1 MAAACASSSIATTP
15 VSDAP
20 SAVVSEDEDVP
31 KDEFVPREYQVEL
44 FEAAVKENTIV
55 CLGTGTG
62 KTFIAVMLIKE
73 YEAAVRVPF
82 EEGGKRT
89 FFLVPTVPLVV
100 QQQKA
105 VACQTDLRVGGYV
118 GDMNVDNWSREHW
131 EEEFRKSQVLV
142 MTPDVFKVIIH
153 HGFLRLSRVNLL
165 ILDECHR
172 AVKQH
177 TYREVMRCMD
187 VLEPH
192 DRPRVLGLTAS
203 VINSKATEHQVER
216 KVHELEMALHSR
228 VLTVSNQ
235 QSMAQ
240 YGTKPK
246 EIVVEHLATGS
257 PSICG
262 IQVPT
267 LPSFRPTTS
276 QGQELERRLRSVIK
290 VLQDMGVWCGHLAVE
305 VIMEEAR
312 RMLESLDDNSVL
324 HEVALCLEWLDEVR
338 KRCKQHIDESNAAQS
353 EELLLAVA
361 TPKLKRL
368 LQILWFFRP
377 RERSQNGNGD
387 DATEQPRS
395 LCGIIFVKERIVA
408 RILRDWLHELV
419 DKIPRYSYIVAE
431 FIVGHG
437 ANLQLGSK
445 EAGMS
450 FKRQCKVL
458 EQFRRQE
465 CNLLVATSVVEE
477 GMDVPKCS
485 LVVRFDFPDDF
496 RSYVQSKG
504 RARAQNSF
512 YIMMTGRE
520 EYNTCAANLRNY
532 LSIEAILLNKCHERK
547 APHASEVVL
556 SYAVDELLPPY
567 MPVREDGAPRITL
580 SSAIG
585 LVNRYCMILPSDMFT
600 HLKPTYQISTVT
612 VGDKEMYVCTIFLP
626 MTSPLKEAIKGRPM
640 ETKKY
645 AKMAAALETC
655 KRLHEI
661 NEFDDC
667 LLPVKRVLKLLEDSD
682 NEEPDDAP
690 PGTPKPGTKKR
701 RRVYLKRVCR
711 LFAEARVLEAG
722 CYRLHILTT
731 RLVNRASD
739 LQNWRNEVLVDPEDC
754 PTWFALLLREDMP
767 CLPSFPIFTRSGDEL
782 VTVIRA
788 GLVSLSADECRRL
801 ECFHYAIWDD
811 VLRMN
816 KRRLLQFDLSSAP
829 SCPMLAP
836 VLKDGD
842 MSMIDWPFVDM
853 VIDGI
858 GARQATATTYKFIP
872 CRYEGAVVVPRYA
885 PPHYHHSTFYV
896 KEIHTD
902 LTVDSVD
909 GKSSFRDYLSHV
921 HHLHITDSTQPILEV
936 AFTEV
941 RLNLLTPRFRN
952 RKGDVFLK
960 KTATN
965 RRTEL
970 RVPEFCDVHPVP
982 ASIWRKAVCL
992 PSIVYRLNQLL
1003 VMEELRASIAKATGI
1018 GVVTFRGR
1026 WPAVDF
1032 QSAVSGSATI
1042 SFSSSSIDGEVEF
1055 GTLLRSHGDADEIR
1069 MPRLSQSFEYQPALG
1084 GNPGPSPGLLLEAVT
1099 SAKAADGFDLERL
1112 EVLGDSFLKFAV
1124 TIDLFCGSTS
1134 AQEGMLTQTRA
1145 RIICNR
1151 NLHQLGSK
1159 MHVGSMVAQEQF
1171 EPHRNWLPPGYRVPA
1186 DAEDIMMDVDF
1197 VFWVIREDAKI
1208 LEKVNYE
1215 ELCSLYEQYKAE
1227 MKKPEFVR
1235 PPHNTSGVVPIRQS
1249 SQLSDKSV
1257 ADSVEAII
1265 GAYLLVTGPIGAL
1278 RVMKWMGLKLPQC
1291 NLDAQGGGDEGS
1303 ATAFMGFPVP
1313 QTSLLRYVDDPE
1325 GRLASPSSPWQAAL
1339 SLAEKTLGYTFRD
1352 RSFLLQA
1359 CTHASYYKNRLT
1371 DCYQRLEFLGD
1382 AVIDY
1387 LVTRYLYEG
1396 PHKFNPGQLT
1406 DLRSSLVNNTFFA
1419 ALVVRHGL
1427 HRCLL
1432 HCNPGLFNAV
1442 ARFVQHQERS
1452 SEEESGS
1459 SDEDNTA
1466 EILDLNARR
1475 DEVRDNPTYW
1485 KVLERFYH
1493 HEEECLEPE
1502 EVEVP
1507 KALGDLFESLMGAVF
1522 LDCGM
1527 SLDTVWRIIYR
1538 LFGREIESFTE
1549 RVPLPPIRTL
1559 LERFPNARFSAAEV
1573 LKNEKVKVE
1582 LTVAGKTFSCVA
1594 KSKKLAKMALAK
1606 KCLRLMKASNVG

>member
-1 MAAACASSSIATTP
+1 MATAGASSPGAAT
-15 VSDAP
+15 SDIP
-20 SAVVSEDEDVP
+20 SSTVPDDEDVP
-31 KDEFVPREYQVEL
+31 KDEFIPREYQVEL

-73 YEAAVRVPF
+73 YEASIRIPF

-105 VACQTDLRVGGYV
+105 IKCQTDLRVGGYV
-118 GDMNVDNWSREHW
+118 GDMNVDNWNKERW
-131 EEEFRKSQVLV
+131 EKEFVESQVLV

-153 HGFLRLSRVNLL
+153 HGFLKLSRVNLL

-192 DRPRVLGLTAS
+192 ERPRVLGLTAS

-216 KVHELEMALHSR
+216 KVHDLEMALHSR

-235 QSMAQ
+235 QSMAR
-240 YGTKPK
+240 YGTKPV
-246 EIVVEHLATGS
+246 EVLVEHHTTGTQ
-257 PSICG
+257 SICD
-262 IQVPT
+262 IEVPT
-267 LPSFRPTTS
+267 LPSLRPTTS
-276 QGQELERRLRSVIK
+276 QGLEMERRLRGLIK
-290 VLQDMGVWCGHLAVE
+290 VLHDMGVWCGHLAVE

-312 RMLESLDDNSVL
+312 RMLDGLDDDCVL
-324 HEVALCLEWLDEVR
+324 REVEVCLEWLDEVR
-338 KRCKQHIDESNAAQS
+338 KRCKRHIIESNAVKS
-353 EELLLAVA
+353 EEPLLAMA

-368 LQILWFFRP
+368 LQILWTFRP
-377 RERSQNGNGD
+377 QERLRNGS
-387 DATEQPRS
+387 DADAAEPQMS

-408 RILRDWLHELV
+408 RILRDWLRELA
-419 DKIPRYSYIVAE
+419 DKIPRYAYIVAE

-450 FKRQCKVL
+450 FKKQCRVL

-504 RARAQNSF
+504 RARAQRSL
-512 YIMMTGRE
+512 YVMMTGRD
-520 EYNTCAANLRNY
+520 EYNKAAANLRNY
-532 LSIEAILLNKCHERK
+532 LSIEAILMNKCHERK
-547 APHASEVVL
+547 APLASEVVL
-556 SYAVDELLPPY
+556 SFAVDELLPPY
-567 MPVREDGAPRITL
+567 MPIREDGAPRITL

-600 HLKPTYQISTVT
+600 HLKPTYQLSTVT
-612 VGDKEMYVCTIFLP
+612 VEDKEMYICTIYLP
-626 MTSPLKEAIKGRPM
+626 MTSPLKEAIRGRPM

-655 KRLHEI
+655 KRLHQI
-661 NEFDDC
+661 NEFDNC

-682 NEEPDDAP
+682 NEETEEVP
-690 PGTPKPGTKKR
+690 PGAPKPGTKKR
-701 RRVYLKRVCR
+701 RRVYQKRVCR

-722 CYRLHILTT
+722 HYRLHILTT
-731 RLVNRASD
+731 RLVNMASE
-739 LQNWRNEVLVDPEDC
+739 LQNWRNETLVDPEDC

-767 CLPSFPIFTRSGDEL
+767 CLPSFPIFTRSGDEE
-782 VTVIRA
+782 VTVVRA
-788 GLVSLSADECRRL
+788 GLVSLSSEECHRL
-801 ECFHYAIWDD
+801 QCFHRAIWDD
-811 VLRMN
+811 VLRM
-816 KRRLLQFDLSSAP
+816 KERPLLQFDLGSAP
-829 SCPMLAP
+829 SCPVLAP
-836 VLKDGD
+836 VIKDGD
-842 MSMIDWPFVDM
+842 ISMIDWPFVDL
-853 VIDGI
+853 VVNGIDEK
-858 GARQATATTYKFIP
+858 RATGTAYRFNP
-872 CRYEGAVVVPRYA
+872 CPYEGAVVVPRYA
-885 PPHYHHSTFYV
+885 PLHYHHSTFYV
-896 KEIHTD
+896 KAIRTD
-902 LTVDSVD
+902 LTVDSID
-909 GKSSFRDYLSHV
+909 GKGSFREYLSLI
-921 HHLHITDSTQPILEV
+921 HHLHVTDSTQPILEV
-936 AFTEV
+936 VFTEV
-941 RLNLLTPRFRN
+941 RLNLLTPRYRN

-960 KTATN
+960 KTAMN

-970 RVPEFCDVHPVP
+970 RVPEFCDVHPVS

-1003 VMEELRASIAKATGI
+1003 VMEELRASIATATGI
-1018 GVVTFRGR
+1018 GVRTFRGR
-1026 WPAVDF
+1026 WPSVDF

-1042 SFSSSSIDGEVEF
+1042 SFSPAPDEVEF
-1055 GTLLRSHGDADEIR
+1055 GNLLRGHGDAEEIR
-1069 MPRLSQSFEYQPALG
+1069 MPRLSRSFEYQPELR

-1134 AQEGMLTQTRA
+1134 AQEGLLTQTRA

-1159 MHVGSMVAQEQF
+1159 MHVGSMIALEQF
-1171 EPHRNWLPPGYRVPA
+1171 EPHRNWLPPGYHVPEG
-1186 DAEDIMMDVDF
+1186 AEDILMDVDF
-1197 VFWVIREDAKI
+1197 VFWVIREDTKI
-1208 LEKVNYE
+1208 LEKLNYE
-1215 ELCSLYEQYKAE
+1215 ELCSSYEHYKAE
-1227 MKKPEFVR
+1227 MRKPEFV
-1235 PPHNTSGVVPIRQS
+1235 PPSRNTSGPVPIRQS
-1249 SQLSDKSV
+1249 TQLSDKSV

-1278 RVMKWMGLKLPQC
+1278 RVMKWMGLKLQQC
-1291 NLDAQGGGDEGS
+1291 NLDAQGAGDNES
-1303 ATAFMGFPVP
+1303 AAVPAFMGFPAP
-1313 QTSLLRYVDDPE
+1313 RTSLLRYTDDPE
-1325 GRLASPSSPWQAAL
+1325 GHLASPSSPWQAAL
-1339 SLAEKTLGYTFRD
+1339 CLAEKTLGYTFRD

-1452 SEEESGS
+1452 GEEESGS
-1459 SDEDNTA
+1459 SDEDTMA

-1485 KVLERFYH
+1485 KVLQRFYY

-1538 LFGREIESFTE
+1538 LFGREIESFSE

-1559 LERFPNARFSAAEV
+1559 LERFPDARFSAAEV

-1582 LTVAGKTFSCVA
+1582 LTLADKTFTCVA
-1594 KSKKLAKMALAK
+1594 KSKKLAKTALAK
-1606 KCLRLMKASNVG
+1606 KCLRLMNACVSG

>member
-1 MAAACASSSIATTP
+1 MTTACASSSEA
-15 VSDAP
+15 AP
-20 SAVVSEDEDVP
+20 SVEDEENVP
-31 KDEFVPREYQVEL
+31 KDEFIPREYQVEL

-73 YEAAVRVPF
+73 YEAAIRIPF

-105 VACQTDLRVGGYV
+105 IKCQTDLRVGGYV
-118 GDMNVDNWSREHW
+118 GDMNVDNWNKQRW
-131 EEEFRKSQVLV
+131 EKEFIESQVLV

-153 HGFLRLSRVNLL
+153 HGFLKMSRVNLL

-187 VLEPH
+187 VLKPEEK
-192 DRPRVLGLTAS
+192 PRVLGLTAS
-203 VINSKATEHQVER
+203 VINSKATERQVER
-216 KVHELEMALHSR
+216 KVHDLEMALHSR

-235 QSMAQ
+235 QSMAR
-240 YGTKPK
+240 YGTKPI
-246 EIVVEHLATGS
+246 EVLVEHHTTGS

-267 LPSFRPTTS
+267 LPNFRPTTS
-276 QGQELERRLRSVIK
+276 QGQELDRRLRSLIK
-290 VLQDMGVWCGHLAVE
+290 VLHDMGVWCGHLAIE

-312 RMLESLDDNSVL
+312 RMLDGLDDDCVL
-324 HEVALCLEWLDEVR
+324 REVEVCLEWLDEVR
-338 KRCKQHIDESNAAQS
+338 KRCRHHIVESNTAAQS
-353 EELLLAVA
+353 VAENPLLALA

-368 LQILWFFRP
+368 LEILWASRP
-377 RERSQNGNGD
+377 REPQHAGSGD
-387 DATEQPRS
+387 AAEPMS

-408 RILRDWLHELV
+408 RILRDWLLELANKV
-419 DKIPRYSYIVAE
+419 PRYSYIVPE

-450 FKRQCKVL
+450 FKKQCKVL

-504 RARAQNSF
+504 RARAQRSL
-512 YIMMTGRE
+512 YIMMTARDD
-520 EYNTCAANLRNY
+520 YSKACVNLRNY
-532 LSIEAILLNKCHERK
+532 LSIEAILMNKCHERK
-547 APHASEVVL
+547 APHSSEVVL
-556 SYAVDELLPPY
+556 SFAVDELLPPY

-580 SSAIG
+580 TSAIG
-585 LVNRYCMILPSDMFT
+585 LVNRYCMVLPSDMFT
-600 HLKPTYQISTVT
+600 HLKPTYQLSTIVVDGKELYICT
-612 VGDKEMYVCTIFLP
+612 VYLP
-626 MTSPLKEAIKGRPM
+626 MTSPLKEAIQGRPM

-655 KRLHEI
+655 KRLHQM
-661 NEFDDC
+661 NEFDSC
-667 LLPVKRVLKLLEDSD
+667 LLPVKRVLQLMDDSD
-682 NEEPDDAP
+682 NEEADDAP
-690 PGTPKPGTKKR
+690 PGAPKPGTKKC
-701 RRVYLKRVCR
+701 RRVYQKRVCK
-711 LFAEARVLEAG
+711 LFAEARVLETG
-722 CYRLHILTT
+722 HYRLHILTT
-731 RLVNRASD
+731 QLVRLASD
-739 LQNWRNEVLVDPEDC
+739 IQNWRKEKLVDPEDC
-754 PTWFALLLREDMP
+754 PLWFGLLLREDMP

-782 VTVIRA
+782 VSVVRA
-788 GLVSLSADECRRL
+788 GPVHLSSAQCL
-801 ECFHYAIWDD
+801 QLQLFHHAIWHD
-811 VLRMN
+811 VLRM
-816 KRRLLQFDLSSAP
+816 KERPLLQFDMHTAP
-829 SCPMLAP
+829 NCP
-836 VLKDGD
+836 VLVPVIKDGD
-842 MSMIDWPFVDM
+842 MSMIDWSFVGM
-853 VIDGI
+853 VADWDE
-858 GARQATATTYKFIP
+858 AEPTSRAEFQFQP
-872 CRYEGAVVVPRYA
+872 SLYEDAVVVPRYA
-885 PPHYHHSTFYV
+885 PLHYHHSTFYV
-896 KEIHTD
+896 KKIRTD
-902 LTVDSVD
+902 LTVDSID
-909 GKSSFRDYLSHV
+909 GKGSFRDYLSLI
-921 HHLHITDSTQPILEV
+921 HHLEVTDSTQPILEV
-936 AFTEV
+936 VFTEV
-941 RLNLLTPRFRN
+941 RLNLLTPRYRN
-952 RKGDVFLK
+952 RKGDVFIK

-982 ASIWRKAVCL
+982 ASVWRKAVCL
-992 PSIVYRLNQLL
+992 PSILYRLNQLL
-1003 VMEELRASIAKATGI
+1003 VVEELRASVAMETGI
-1018 GVVTFRGR
+1018 GLGTYQGP
-1026 WPAVDF
+1026 WPDLDF
-1032 QSAVSGSATI
+1032 QSAVSESASI
-1042 SFSSSSIDGEVEF
+1042 SFLPRPDYDEVEF
-1055 GTLLRSHGDADEIR
+1055 GNLLRGHGEAEEIR
-1069 MPRLSQSFEYQPALG
+1069 MPRLSRSFEYQPELR

-1134 AQEGMLTQTRA
+1134 AQEGLLTQTRS

-1159 MHVGSMVAQEQF
+1159 IHVGSMVAQEQF
-1171 EPHRNWLPPGYRVPA
+1171 EPHRNWLPPGYRVPEG
-1186 DAEDIMMDVDF
+1186 AEDILMDVNF
-1197 VFWVIREDAKI
+1197 VFWAIQVDTKI
-1208 LEKVNYE
+1208 LEKLTWD
-1215 ELCSLYEQYKAE
+1215 ELYSRYKQYRTEKEQPGY
-1227 MKKPEFVR
+1227 V
-1235 PPHNTSGVVPIRQS
+1235 PPPRNTSGPVPIRQS

-1278 RVMKWMGLKLPQC
+1278 RVMKWMGLKLKQC
-1291 NLDAQGGGDEGS
+1291 NLDAQGARDEG
-1303 ATAFMGFPVP
+1303 TAVPFMGFPAP
-1313 QTSLLRYVDDPE
+1313 RTSLLRYTDDPE
-1325 GRLASPSSPWQAAL
+1325 GRLASQSSPWHGRLCLVEQ
-1339 SLAEKTLGYTFRD
+1339 TLGYTFRD
-1352 RSFLLQA
+1352 RSYLLQA
-1359 CTHASYYKNRLT
+1359 CTHASFYQNRLT

-1442 ARFVQHQERS
+1442 SRFVQHQERS
-1452 SEEESGS
+1452 SEDELGTS
-1459 SDEDNTA
+1459 SEDEDAMA
-1466 EILDLNARR
+1466 EILDLNAQR
-1475 DEVRDNPTYW
+1475 DKVSDNPTYW
-1485 KVLERFYH
+1485 KVLQRFYY

-1527 SLDTVWRIIYR
+1527 SLDTVWRILYR
-1538 LFGREIESFTE
+1538 LFGREIESFSE

-1559 LERFPNARFSAAEV
+1559 LEKFPDARFSPAEV

-1582 LTVAGKTFSCVA
+1582 LILKDRTFTCVA
-1594 KSKKLAKMALAK
+1594 KSKKLAKTALAK
-1606 KCLRLMKASNVG
+1606 KCLRMMKTCGSG